1 MARSVSKLS
10 LCLFGLLLLCHV
22 VQAGRGGRSSG
33 RGSGGGA
40 DEEIII
46 PLGGEVDTVLPMGGM
61 SLPLNP
67 SMMIPPKGGEMG
79 FEETEEIGPDG
90 KPHIISE
97 RSFGGPGKKL
107 TKAEMKKQKQL
118 TREMQGMAKDMA
130 HMFEDGAFFDN
141 RKKSSSLRKDEK
153 YEQDLFK
160 NAVRAFQTQDGKHGG
175 TPMIANP
182 SMMSSYPSG
191 MDRRRSRKVNGWQIT
206 GNTDI
211 LNQVGI
217 VIASCAILGAIVFV
231 GFRYYKTKVQYTP
244 MADDGIEHA
253 PFRSL

>member
-1 MARSVSKLS
+1 MACSAPMLILCFMGFLLS
-10 LCLFGLLLLCHV
+10 CHV
-22 VQAGRGGRSSG
+22 VHAGKGGRSSG
-33 RGSGGGA
+33 RGSGGGP

-61 SLPLNP
+61 SLPINP
-67 SMMIPPKGGEMG
+67 SMMVPPKGGEMG

-118 TREMQGMAKDMA
+118 TKEMQGMAKDMA

-141 RKKSSSLRKDEK
+141 RKRGSMRKDDK

-160 NAVRAFQTQDGKHGG
+160 NAVRAFQTEDGKRGG
-175 TPMIANP
+175 SPLISNP
-182 SMMSSYPSG
+182 TMMSSYPSG
-191 MDRRRSRKVNGWQIT
+191 LDRRKNRKVNGWQIT

-231 GFRYYKTKVQYTP
+231 GFRYYKTKVQYMP
-244 MADDGIEHA
+244 MADDGIESA